1 MEIIGFNEQMGGVSS
16 FLPKMIQS
24 NVKKIVPIIK
34 KPLAQSSFIK
44 EAVAKAKINPAAKAK
59 VTTALVNA
67 QQTGKSVIIK
77 TPFSAKK
84 FTPVASTPFNLVPTA
99 SSIFKPAALP
109 ASLPTTFQ
117 PALPSSLPA
126 SLPTTFQP
134 ALPSSLPIS
143 PANTEIRQFEQ
154 TLQTLPPAKAA
165 QVLFNSPVTPELVQ
179 RVDPIQ
185 RSFLKT
191 DLPYR
196 PISKN
201 NFGQPKTKVIKN
213 TPLKFNIDIDQI
225 QPAVDS
231 GISGYYGK

>member
-24 NVKKIVPIIK
+24 NVNKIVPIIK

-44 EAVAKAKINPAAKAK
+44 QAVAKAKINPAAKAK

-117 PALPSSLPA
+117 PALPSSLPI
-126 SLPTTFQP
+126 T
-134 ALPSSLPIS
+134 
-143 PANTEIRQFEQ
+143 ANTEIKQFEQ

-179 RVDPIQ
+179 TVNPIQ
-185 RSFLKT
+185 RSFLRT

-201 NFGQPKTKVIKN
+201 NYGQPKTKVIKN

-231 GISGYYGK
+231 GISNYYGK

>member
-24 NVKKIVPIIK
+24 NFQKIVPIIK

-44 EAVAKAKINPAAKAK
+44 QAVAKAKINPAAKAK

-84 FTPVASTPFNLVPTA
+84 FTPKASTPFNLVPTA

-117 PALPSSLPA
+117 PALPSSLPV
-126 SLPTTFQP
+126 
-134 ALPSSLPIS
+134 S
-143 PANTEIRQFEQ
+143 PANTEIKQFEQ

-165 QVLFNSPVTPELVQ
+165 QVLFNSPVTKELVQ
-179 RVDPIQ
+179 TVDPIQ
-185 RSFLKT
+185 RSFLRT
-191 DLPYR
+191 DLPYK

-201 NFGQPKTKVIKN
+201 NYGQPKTKVIKN

-231 GISGYYGK
+231 GISNYYGK